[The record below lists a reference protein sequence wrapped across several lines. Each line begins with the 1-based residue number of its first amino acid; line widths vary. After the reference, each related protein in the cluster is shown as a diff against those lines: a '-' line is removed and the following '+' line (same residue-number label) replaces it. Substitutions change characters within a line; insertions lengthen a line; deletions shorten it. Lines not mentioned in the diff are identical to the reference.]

1 MHTCTHARTLA
12 RLHSL
17 DYFIVRVSDT
27 LTLTRL
33 QLYIR
38 PRCLCFNQKLKMRVV
53 WGGGQWN
60 YGYSGYSKSD
70 KSLQGAIGFNKE

>member
-1 MHTCTHARTLA
+1 MHTCTHTGTIALFGLFHRA
-12 RLHSL
+12 
-17 DYFIVRVSDT
+17 VSDT
-27 LTLTRL
+27 LTLIRL

-38 PRCLCFNQKLKMRVV
+38 PRCLWVNQKLKMRVV